1 MINVFEDRE
10 DAARESI
17 KKTLEKFPA
26 FTSDKWYI
34 ETWTETNCM
43 KLHSNSAIGG
53 FKLHWPSKKGEKNFG
68 TIGCLLQ
75 SLDGK
80 IYGVTCDHVV
90 DGLDNSSDQFSITV
104 NKVTRTFPK
113 ENVSRI
119 LKPEEAVDIALL
131 PLNESCDAFYF
142 EHDECDVYSGEIS
155 GLKGL
160 SVQKNGAITALTKGE
175 IISVDYVWKVREN
188 KMPVIVYQ
196 HLILVASS
204 SDAEFSKEGDS
215 GSIVTL
221 CKGDDE
227 KTHMAVSMV
236 LGGGYKM
243 KLKHTS
249 VALPLRKA
257 MDLLLQKEENID
269 KGYVILSKLGS
280 KTLDK
285 SKENSKNVKYLI
297 STSPVS

>member
-17 KKTLEKFPA
+17 KKTLETFPA

-43 KLHSNSAIGG
+43 KLHSNSAVGG
-53 FKLHWPSKKGEKNFG
+53 FELRWPLKKGYKSVG
-68 TIGCLLQ
+68 TIGCLFQ

-113 ENVSRI
+113 ENVLRM

-131 PLNESCDAFYF
+131 PLNESCDAFDF

-155 GLKGL
+155 ELMRL
-160 SVQKNGAITALTKGE
+160 SVQKNGAITTLTKGE

-188 KMPVIVYQ
+188 KMPEIVYQ

-215 GSIVTL
+215 GSIVTH
-221 CKGDDE
+221 CRGVDE
-227 KTHMAVSMV
+227 TTHKAVSMV
-236 LGGGYKM
+236 LGGGFEM
-243 KLKHTS
+243 NNDGGQLKHAS

-257 MDLLLQKEENID
+257 MDLLPQKEENIGN
-269 KGYVILSKLGS
+269 GYVILSKLES

-285 SKENSKNVKYLI
+285 SKEN
-297 STSPVS
+297 

>member
-1 MINVFEDRE
+1 MINVFEDRQ

-53 FKLHWPSKKGEKNFG
+53 FKLHSEKNFG

-90 DGLDNSSDQFSITV
+90 DGLDNSSDPFSITV

-113 ENVSRI
+113 ENVLRM
-119 LKPEEAVDIALL
+119 LKPDEAVDIALL
-131 PLNESCDAFYF
+131 PLNESCHAFDF
-142 EHDECDVYSGEIS
+142 EHDECVLYSGEINELMHS
-155 GLKGL
+155 
-160 SVQKNGAITALTKGE
+160 SVQKKGATTPFTEGNIM
-175 IISVDYVWKVREN
+175 SVDYSWKLRV
-188 KMPVIVYQ
+188 KMSVVSYK
-196 HLILVASS
+196 HLLLVASS
-204 SDAEFSKEGDS
+204 SNAEFSKEGDS

-227 KTHMAVSMV
+227 TTHKAVSMV
-236 LGGGYKM
+236 FGGGSDMVYRKQ
-243 KLKHTS
+243 LRHTS
-249 VALPLRKA
+249 MTLPLPKA
-257 MDLLLQKEENID
+257 MDLLQQKEENIG
-269 KGYVILSKLGS
+269 KGYVILSKLGR

-297 STSPVS
+297 STSPMS